1 MSTFLPMSKQQ
12 DFMVFWMFI
21 HAGHVYV
28 RLGLSDNFLMT
39 SSECS
44 GHHVQNVQNPYIFP
58 IFIKRIKLLFWQ
70 VSKYS
75 HMQKTYK
82 GQTPIFE
89 VQTKWK

>member
-1 MSTFLPMSKQQ
+1 MNMVCKKIVFFLSQSLASPSKTLLS
-12 DFMVFWMFI
+12 

-58 IFIKRIKLLFWQ
+58 IFIKRIKLLFLAD
-70 VSKYS
+70 VKVFTYAKDILRSKS
-75 HMQKTYK
+75 N
-82 GQTPIFE
+82 I
-89 VQTKWK
+89 

>member
-44 GHHVQNVQNPYIFP
+44 GHHVKNVQNPYIFP
-58 IFIKRIKLLFWQ
+58 IFIKRIKLLFLAD
-70 VSKYS
+70 VKVFTYAKDILRSKS
-75 HMQKTYK
+75 N
-82 GQTPIFE
+82 I
-89 VQTKWK
+89 